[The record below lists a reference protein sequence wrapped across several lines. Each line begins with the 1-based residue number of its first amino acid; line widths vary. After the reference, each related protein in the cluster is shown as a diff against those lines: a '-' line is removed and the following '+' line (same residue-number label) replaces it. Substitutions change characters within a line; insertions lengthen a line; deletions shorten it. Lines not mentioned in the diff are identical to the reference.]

1 MKVQLIIFFSLL
13 NFISSIYS
21 QQKPIPGAA
30 FGKYFLKQMNHR
42 AAQEFDG
49 VIVPTQIS
57 NQALYKN
64 ANSSTQSLL
73 VDSVYIYNSKRNQRE
88 IYTYNSSNLITED
101 LIQQFSGNQ
110 WVNIQRVS
118 NSYNVDGNLLS
129 STSADW
135 KNNSWI
141 GQIQS
146 VYTYN
151 ANGQPITEV
160 IEQAINDVLE
170 NYSHSD
176 YEYGN
181 NNFLTSETFKV
192 WQNKKWVNNLKETFT
207 NDVKGN
213 VLSDLMQGWQNST
226 WKDSLR
232 YTLTYDENSNNTSQL
247 AEVWTTK
254 WENYFRGSNTFD
266 SNNNLVSGLFERW
279 ENNAWAGVVRNT
291 YTYDNRNNRLQET
304 DELYNGNQWNNQ
316 SRLTWTYDVNNN
328 VLSQLLEINAGSNIG
343 LINTDKIEYSYDLT
357 NDSATGTNFHWDQVK
372 SSWVQADGYMDFYD
386 EAKNLFEYYGYEVT
400 VKYKNSVT
408 SVTDNNIK
416 PINYSLSQNYPNPF
430 NPSTK
435 IKYSIPTVEKG
446 HALSVQLRVYDLLGR
461 EVATL
466 VNKEQQP
473 GNYEVTF
480 DASTLSSGTYFY
492 RLQAGNFSQ
501 IKKMILL
508 K

>member
-64 ANSSTQSLL
+64 ANSSTQSFL

-141 GQIQS
+141 GQTQS
-146 VYTYN
+146 TFTYN

-160 IEQAINDVLE
+160 IEQAINDVLG

-192 WQNKKWVNNLKETFT
+192 WQNEKWVNNLKEIFT
-207 NDVKGN
+207 NDDKGN
-213 VLSDLMQGWQNST
+213 LLSDLMQGWQNST

-266 SNNNLVSGLFERW
+266 SNNNMVSGLFERW

-316 SRLTWTYDVNNN
+316 SRLTWTYDDNNN
-328 VLSQLLEINAGSNIG
+328 VLSH
-343 LINTDKIEYSYDLT
+343 LIELTGPTGDWANNNKMEYSYDFT
-357 NDSATGTNFHWDQVK
+357 NNTATGTYYDWVT
-372 SSWVQADGYMDFYD
+372 SSWVQADGYLDFYD
-386 EAKNLFEYYGYEVT
+386 GGKNLFEYYGNKVI
-400 VKYKNSVT
+400 VRFKNSVT
-408 SVTDNNIK
+408 SVTDKNVK
-416 PINYSLSQNYPNPF
+416 PARYSLSQNYPNPF
-430 NPSTK
+430 NPSTVISYQLSFSSFVSLK
-435 IKYSIPTVEKG
+435 I
-446 HALSVQLRVYDLLGR
+446 YDILGR
-461 EVATL
+461 EVSTL
-466 VNKEQQP
+466 VNEEKQP

-480 DASTLSSGTYFY
+480 DASNLSSGTYFY